1 MINYEYTQEGMD
13 LKYSIL
19 HNINY
24 SSNSIMLLEVSF
36 NSVFDTLN
44 YGLFFLFDLSD
55 SVTTSILLCSK

>member
-24 SSNSIMLLEVSF
+24 SSNDI
-36 NSVFDTLN
+36 
-44 YGLFFLFDLSD
+44 
-55 SVTTSILLCSK
+55 IL

>member
-24 SSNSIMLLEVSF
+24 SSNR
-36 NSVFDTLN
+36 
-44 YGLFFLFDLSD
+44 
-55 SVTTSILLCSK
+55 ILLKY